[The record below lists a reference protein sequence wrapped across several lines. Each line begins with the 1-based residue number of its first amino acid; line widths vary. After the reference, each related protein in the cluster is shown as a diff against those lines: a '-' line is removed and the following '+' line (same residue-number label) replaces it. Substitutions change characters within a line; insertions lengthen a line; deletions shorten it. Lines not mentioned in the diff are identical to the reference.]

1 MIFKIFIFYHFL
13 FFSIK
18 FLNFFKFLNK
28 IIIKLKILFNSMSET
43 TSTQQDLELS
53 DSSEVNENKRKEKK
67 K

>member
-1 MIFKIFIFYHFL
+1 
-13 FFSIK
+13 
-18 FLNFFKFLNK
+18 
-28 IIIKLKILFNSMSET
+28 MSET